1 MTKTVKTGKN
11 RGNRRNLTTE
21 TGFTLIEV
29 LVAMTILSV
38 GLLAIATMQI
48 SAIQTTGKAKSISQG
63 VMWAED
69 RMEMLSSLAY
79 TDALIADTGAAIDDP
94 SPPQGFDISW
104 TVDNDNP
111 RTNCKLIT
119 ITVQWNERGMN
130 KTSTLTGVKPQL

>member
-1 MTKTVKTGKN
+1 MTKTGKTGKN

-48 SAIQTTGKAKSISQG
+48 SAIQTTGGAKSISKG

-79 TDALIADTGAAIDDP
+79 TEALIADTGTDIDDP
-94 SPPQGFDISW
+94 SPPSGFDISW
-104 TVDNDNP
+104 TVDDENP
-111 RTNCKLIT
+111 QPNCKLIT
-119 ITVQWNERGMN
+119 ITVRWNERGMN
-130 KTSTLTGVKPQL
+130 KVTTLTGVKPQL